1 MLAPYPDSGKLPTYN
16 FVIEMSAPSKHLH
29 KFADEVLNNGHVNF
43 NVAMPEEKI
52 LIPGERRKWR
62 ISNWGSSKLPKVNS
76 TRFLNDKLILSAE
89 SLIGFPES
97 ALRAI
102 FKMYGIKVDRGICL
116 ADDESEAFLISGDKE
131 DTLKAKHLT
140 RMQMR
145 EYGILKML

>member
-1 MLAPYPDSGKLPTYN
+1 MLVPYPDFGKLPIYN
-16 FVIEMSAPSKHLH
+16 FVIEMSASSENLH

-52 LIPGERRKWR
+52 LVPGEQRKWR
-62 ISNWGSSKLPKVNS
+62 IANWGSAELPKVKN
-76 TRFLNDKLILSAE
+76 TRFLNNKLILTAE

-102 FKMYGIKVDRGICL
+102 FKMYDIKVDRGICL
-116 ADDESEAFLISGDKE
+116 ADDESEAFLISNDKE
-131 DTLKAKHLT
+131 DTIKAKHMT
-140 RMQMR
+140 RKQMR

>member
-1 MLAPYPDSGKLPTYN
+1 MLVPYPHFGKLPTYN
-16 FVIEMSAPSKHLH
+16 FVIEMTAPSEHLH
-29 KFADEVLNNGHVNF
+29 KFADEVLNNGRVNF
-43 NVAMPEEKI
+43 NVAKPEEKI
-52 LIPGERRKWR
+52 LTPGEQRKWR
-62 ISNWGSSKLPKVNS
+62 MFNWGSAELPKVKS
-76 TRFLNDKLILSAE
+76 TRFLNNKLILSAE

-116 ADDESEAFLISGDKE
+116 ADDESEAFLISNDEE
-131 DTLKAKHLT
+131 DTLKAMHLS